1 MSTPGITAAPTI
13 RLSALLRRPV
23 LDSTGNQI
31 GTLADAIVRLQDG
44 EYPRLTGLVVAFGAS
59 RVFAP
64 LEKLAE
70 LEPGGIRLR
79 TATLDLRPFTRRE
92 GEVLLKEDVLGH
104 RLIDTEHTVM
114 VKAYDV
120 ELHRVELHRTAAG
133 WAVTGLDVHKPRWFG
148 LNRGHD
154 THPFHDWNRFLPL
167 IGHQASSKTR
177 SLSARFG
184 QMKPAQI
191 ADLIEDSS
199 KKEQD
204 ELLARVHTDP
214 ELEAD
219 VFEELDENRQSKIL
233 KDRTDAEVAD
243 VLSHM
248 RADDAAD
255 AVMDLPQGRR
265 TDVLGLLPMPQQTKV
280 MALLGYHDATA
291 GGLMGTDYTAVPATA
306 TIADAINSIRTATAA
321 QPEALTTIYS
331 LHPDGTLAGVIGLVQ
346 ALQTDPGALLGDAAD
361 ADPVSATPGDDIID
375 VTTTMAD
382 YNLLTLPV
390 LDEHGY
396 ILGVITVD
404 DALEAAI
411 PTDWAHR
418 EPNRH
423 TPRLEDTAEPKN

>member
-1 MSTPGITAAPTI
+1 MSTPGTIAPTGTPAI

-23 LDSTGNQI
+23 LDTKGNQI
-31 GTLADAIVRLQDG
+31 GTLADAIVRLQEG
-44 EYPRLTGLVVAFGAS
+44 GYPRLTGLVLAVGS
-59 RVFAP
+59 NRVFAP
-64 LEKLAE
+64 LEKLSGI
-70 LEPGGIRLR
+70 EPGGIRLH

-114 VKAYDV
+114 VKAYDI
-120 ELHRVELHRTAAG
+120 ELNGTATG
-133 WAVTGLDVHKPRWFG
+133 WTLTGLDVHKPRWFAI
-148 LNRGHD
+148 NRRHEA
-154 THPFHDWNRFLPL
+154 HPFLDWNRFLPL
-167 IGHQASSKTR
+167 IGHEASSKAR
-177 SLSARFG
+177 SLSARFR
-184 QMKPAQI
+184 QLKPAQI

-199 KKEQD
+199 EKEQD
-204 ELLARVHTDP
+204 ELLARVHSDP

-219 VFEELDENRQSKIL
+219 VFEELDEDRQSRIL

-255 AVMDLPQGRR
+255 AVMDLPQERR
-265 TDVLGLLPMPQQTKV
+265 TGIIALLPAPQYTKV

-291 GGLMGTDYTAVPATA
+291 GGLMGTDYVALPATA
-306 TIADAINSIRTATAA
+306 TIAEALESIRTATTE

-346 ALQTDPGALLGDAAD
+346 ALQADPAALLGDTAD
-361 ADPVSATPGDDIID
+361 PEPVSATAGDDIID

-390 LDEHGY
+390 LDEHGH

-411 PTDWAHR
+411 PPDWAHR
-418 EPNRH
+418 EPNRN
-423 TPRLEDTAEPKN
+423 TTKNNHPGTEH

>member
-1 MSTPGITAAPTI
+1 MSTTGTTVPTPHPAI

-23 LDSTGNQI
+23 LDGKGNQI
-31 GTLADAIVRLQDG
+31 GTLADAIVRLQEG
-44 EYPRLTGLVVAFGAS
+44 TYPRLTGLVLAVGS
-59 RVFAP
+59 TRVFAP
-64 LEKLAE
+64 LENLSGI
-70 LEPGGIRLR
+70 EPDAIRLR

-114 VKAYDV
+114 VKAYDI
-120 ELHRVELHRTAAG
+120 ELHGAATGWTA
-133 WAVTGLDVHKPRWFG
+133 TGLDVHKPRWFS

-154 THPFHDWNRFLPL
+154 THPFQDWNRFLPL
-167 IGHQASSKTR
+167 IGHEESSTAR
-177 SLSARFG
+177 SLSARFA
-184 QMKPAQI
+184 QLKPAQI

-199 KKEQD
+199 EKEQD

-219 VFEELDENRQSKIL
+219 VFEELDEDRQSKIL

-255 AVMDLPQGRR
+255 AVMDLPQERR
-265 TDVLGLLPMPQQTKV
+265 TGILTLLPAPQHTKV
-280 MALLGYHDATA
+280 MRLLGYHDATA
-291 GGLMGTDYTAVPATA
+291 GGLMGTDYVALPATA
-306 TIADAINSIRTATAA
+306 TIAEALESIRTATTE

-346 ALQTDPGALLGDAAD
+346 ALQADPAATLQDAAD
-361 ADPVSATPGDDIID
+361 PEPVSATAGDDIID

-390 LDEHGY
+390 LDEHGH

-411 PTDWAHR
+411 PPDWAHR
-418 EPNRH
+418 EPNRN
-423 TPRLEDTAEPKN
+423 TTKTSRPAPEE

>member
-1 MSTPGITAAPTI
+1 MSTPATTATPAV

-23 LDSTGNQI
+23 LDSNGTQI
-31 GTLADAIVRLQDG
+31 GTLADAIVRLHEG
-44 EYPRLTGLVVAFGAS
+44 AYPRLTGLVVAVGSS
-59 RVFAP
+59 RVYAP
-64 LEKLAE
+64 VEKLSE
-70 LEPGGIRLR
+70 LRPGSIRLR

-104 RLIDTEHTVM
+104 RLIDTEHTAM

-120 ELHRVELHRTAAG
+120 ELDTAAG
-133 WAVTGLDVHKPRWFG
+133 GRAATGLDVHKPRWFG
-148 LNRGHD
+148 IDRRHD
-154 THPFHDWNRFLPL
+154 THPFTDWNRFLPL
-167 IGHQASSKTR
+167 IGHQESSRTR
-177 SLSARFG
+177 SVSARFR
-184 QMKPAQI
+184 QMKAAQI
-191 ADLIEDSS
+191 ADLIEESS
-199 KKEQD
+199 KKEQE

-219 VFEELDENRQSKIL
+219 VFEELDEDRQSRIL
-233 KDRTDAEVAD
+233 KDRTDAEVAAI
-243 VLSHM
+243 LTRM

-255 AVMDLPQGRR
+255 AIMDLPQERR
-265 TDVLGLLPMPQQTKV
+265 SGILTLLPAAQHTKV

-291 GGLMGTDYTAVPATA
+291 GGLMGTDYTALPATA
-306 TIADAINSIRTATAA
+306 TIADAINSVRTATTD

-346 ALQTDPGALLGDAAD
+346 ALQKDPSALLGDAAD
-361 ADPVSATPGDDIID
+361 PEPVSATPGDDIID

-390 LDEHGY
+390 LDQNGR

-411 PTDWAHR
+411 PADWAHR
-418 EPNRH
+418 EPNRNNH
-423 TPRLEDTAEPKN
+423 PGAEN

>member
-1 MSTPGITAAPTI
+1 MSTPGTTAPTATPAI
-13 RLSALLRRPV
+13 RLSALLRSPV
-23 LDSTGNQI
+23 LDTKGNQI
-31 GTLADAIVRLQDG
+31 GTLADAIVRLHDG
-44 EYPRLTGLVVAFGAS
+44 DYPRLTGLVVAVGS
-59 RVFAP
+59 NRVFAP
-64 LEKLAE
+64 LEKLAD

-104 RLIDTEHTVM
+104 RLIDTDHTVM
-114 VKAYDV
+114 VKAFDI
-120 ELHRVELHRTAAG
+120 ELNGTATG
-133 WAVTGLDVHKPRWFG
+133 WTATGLDVHKPRWFSI
-148 LNRGHD
+148 NRGHD
-154 THPFHDWNRFLPL
+154 THPFLDWNRFLPL
-167 IGHQASSKTR
+167 IGHEASSKTR
-177 SLSARFG
+177 SLSARFA
-184 QMKPAQI
+184 QLKPAQI

-199 KKEQD
+199 EKEQD

-219 VFEELDENRQSKIL
+219 VFEELDEDRQSRIL
-233 KDRTDAEVAD
+233 KDRTDTEVAD
-243 VLSHM
+243 VLSRM

-255 AVMDLPQGRR
+255 AVMDLPQERR
-265 TDVLGLLPMPQQTKV
+265 TGILALLPAPQNTKV

-291 GGLMGTDYTAVPATA
+291 GGLMGTDYTALPATA
-306 TIADAINSIRTATAA
+306 TIAEALESVRTATTE

-346 ALQTDPGALLGDAAD
+346 ALQADPTALLGDAAD
-361 ADPVSATPGDDIID
+361 PEPVSATAGDDIIE

-390 LDEHGY
+390 LDGHGH

-411 PTDWAHR
+411 PADWTHR
-418 EPNRH
+418 EPNRNTTRNSH
-423 TPRLEDTAEPKN
+423 AGTEN

>member
-1 MSTPGITAAPTI
+1 MSNPGTTAPMGTPAI

-23 LDSTGNQI
+23 LDTKGNQI
-31 GTLADAIVRLQDG
+31 GTLADAIVRLEEG
-44 EYPRLTGLVVAFGAS
+44 NYPRLTGLVVAVGS
-59 RVFAP
+59 NRVFAP
-64 LEKLAE
+64 LEKLSGI
-70 LEPGGIRLR
+70 EPGGIRLR
-79 TATLDLRPFTRRE
+79 TATLDLRPFSRRE

-104 RLIDTEHTVM
+104 RLIDTDHTIM
-114 VKAYDV
+114 VKAYDI
-120 ELHRVELHRTAAG
+120 ELNGTATG
-133 WAVTGLDVHKPRWFG
+133 WTATGLDVHKPRWFA
-148 LNRGHD
+148 LNRRHD
-154 THPFHDWNRFLPL
+154 THPFLDWNRFLPL
-167 IGHQASSKTR
+167 IGHEASSKTR
-177 SLSARFG
+177 SLSARFA
-184 QMKPAQI
+184 QLKPAQI

-199 KKEQD
+199 EKEQD

-219 VFEELDENRQSKIL
+219 VFEELDEDRQSRIL

-255 AVMDLPQGRR
+255 AVMDLPQERR
-265 TDVLGLLPMPQQTKV
+265 TGIIALLPAAQHTKV

-291 GGLMGTDYTAVPATA
+291 GGLMGTDYAALPATA
-306 TIADAINSIRTATAA
+306 TIAEALESLRTATTE

-331 LHPDGTLAGVIGLVQ
+331 LHPNGTLAGVIGLVQ
-346 ALQTDPGALLGDAAD
+346 ALQADPAALLGDAAD
-361 ADPVSATPGDDIID
+361 PEPVSATPGDDIID

-390 LDEHGY
+390 LDEHGH

-411 PTDWAHR
+411 PPDWTHR
-418 EPNRH
+418 EPNRN
-423 TPRLEDTAEPKN
+423 TTKNSHPGTEN

>member
-1 MSTPGITAAPTI
+1 MSTPGTTGTTAPTGGPAL

-23 LDSTGNQI
+23 LDTKGNQI

-44 EYPRLTGLVVAFGAS
+44 GYPRLAGLVIAVGS
-59 RVFAP
+59 NRVFAP
-64 LEKLAE
+64 LDNLS
-70 LEPGGIRLR
+70 GIDVDGIRLR

-104 RLIDTEHTVM
+104 RLIDTDHTAM

-120 ELHRVELHRTAAG
+120 ELNITATG
-133 WAVTGLDVHKPRWFG
+133 WSVTGLDVHKPRWFS
-148 LNRGHD
+148 LNRAHD
-154 THPFHDWNRFLPL
+154 THPFLDWNRFLPL
-167 IGHQASSKTR
+167 IGHEESSKTR
-177 SLSARFG
+177 ALSARFA
-184 QMKPAQI
+184 QLKPAQI

-199 KKEQD
+199 DKEQE

-219 VFEELDENRQSKIL
+219 VFEELDEDRQSKIL

-248 RADDAAD
+248 RADYAAD
-255 AVMDLPQGRR
+255 AVMDLPQERR
-265 TDVLGLLPMPQQTKV
+265 TGILTLLPAAQQTKV
-280 MALLGYHDATA
+280 MTLLGYHDATA
-291 GGLMGTDYTAVPATA
+291 GGLMGTDFLALPGTA
-306 TIADAINSIRTATAA
+306 TIAEALQRVRTATTE

-331 LHPDGTLAGVIGLVQ
+331 LNPDGTLAGVIGLVQ
-346 ALQTDPGALLGDAAD
+346 ALQADPTALLGDAAD
-361 ADPVSATPGDDIID
+361 PEPVSATTGDDIID

-382 YNLLTLPV
+382 YNLLALPV
-390 LDEHGY
+390 LDDHGH

-411 PTDWAHR
+411 PPDWAHR
-418 EPNRH
+418 EPNRNTTSH
-423 TPRLEDTAEPKN
+423 RSPED